1 MPEAES
7 AQAPPPGYRCYP
19 ERLNIARE
27 ALERPVEDGLGRH
40 PALLYEGDVVTYG
53 DLKRKVDAL
62 AGGLKRLD
70 VKRGEL
76 VLIRMANAPEF
87 AIAFLALVKLG
98 AIPVLVNSLL
108 GPAELS
114 TILQDAEPRLAF
126 TEASRA
132 EALRAIRR
140 GSSVERVICAGG
152 AEAGEI
158 SWETLV
164 GNEGGGVEVEDTAA
178 DEPAFLV
185 YTSGTTGKPK
195 GIIHAHRWLVA
206 LGDMNRLRLPPK
218 EGDVVM
224 ATGEWSFISA
234 LGHNLL
240 FPLRNRVCGAILSGR
255 PSPENILALIER
267 HRVTVLYSVATVYRR
282 LLAIPDFEKR
292 HDLASLR
299 CANSTGEALREA
311 TYSEWKRRV
320 GCELYEHYGVSEFQL
335 VIGQG
340 PRQPVKPGSI
350 GKPAPGLEV
359 AILNERGR
367 PVVHGELGYFA
378 ISAHDPGL
386 FLGYYRDPERA
397 RGLIQD
403 GWFRTGDLAYQDGEG
418 YFFIAGRADDCFKSR
433 GIFISPAEI
442 ENALQRH
449 PAVMEAA
456 VIPEPD
462 SEIGNRICAVVV
474 LGEGREPSERLAESI
489 REEMRRHIAP
499 FKVPHAIEFTRLLP
513 KSPVGKILRHQL
525 TEERMERKSGET
537 VL

>member
-1 MPEAES
+1 MPEAE
-7 AQAPPPGYRCYP
+7 ATQAPPPGYRCYP

-27 ALERPVEDGLGRH
+27 ALERPVEDGLGGH
-40 PALLYEGDVVTYG
+40 PALLYEGGAVTYG
-53 DLKRKVDAL
+53 ELKRRVDAL
-62 AGGLKRLD
+62 ARELKRLD
-70 VKRGEL
+70 VERGDL

-114 TILQDAEPRLAF
+114 TILQEAEPRLAF

-140 GSSVERVICAGG
+140 GSSVQRVICAGG
-152 AEAGEI
+152 AETDEI
-158 SWETLV
+158 SWESLL
-164 GNEGGGVEVEDTAA
+164 GNEGEGGKVEDTAA

-206 LGDMNRLRLPPK
+206 LGDLNRLRLTPK
-218 EGDVVM
+218 QDDIVM

-255 PSPENILALIER
+255 ASPENILALIER

-292 HDLASLR
+292 YDLASLR

-311 TYSEWKRRV
+311 TYYEWKRRV

-359 AILNERGR
+359 AILNDHGQ
-367 PVVHGELGYFA
+367 PVVPGEVGYFA
-378 ISAHDPGL
+378 ISAYDPGL
-386 FLGYYRDPERA
+386 FLGYYKDPERTTA
-397 RGLIQD
+397 LIQE

-449 PAVMEAA
+449 PAVIEAA
-456 VIPEPD
+456 VVPEPD

-474 LGEGREPSERLAESI
+474 LGEGHEPSDRLAESI

-499 FKVPHAIEFTRLLP
+499 FKVPHAIEFARSLP
-513 KSPVGKILRHQL
+513 KSLVGKILRSEL
-525 TEERMERKSGET
+525 TKEKSG
-537 VL
+537 L